1 MDGEQIEYRDRSR
14 ILFLI
19 GAGLLAVGLV
29 SVLLGPIEM
38 YCFYLFSEGGR
49 FHYPGFG
56 FGSFMFANLACQ
68 IAGYYLI
75 ALLCI
80 PLGYAHLRLRRWARV
95 VSLALIWCWLI
106 LGIPLSVVFLFMLF
120 GSKELSLTIA
130 ITVMIAL
137 GGAYLAAPWVMLQFY
152 RSRDVQRTFESRD
165 PHPHWTEDLPTPI
178 LTLEILL
185 IFFAIALHALILFNG
200 IFPLFGFW
208 LTGLDGILFIA
219 LAILFLALLAW
230 GCSQLK
236 KWAWW
241 GTLIFLSLLTGSAML
256 TLSKTSYPELLSLMN
271 FPPTEMEILDGLPL
285 QGYHFAIFCGLPLI
299 LTLVLLL
306 ISKGSFQA
314 YDRTSGN

>member
-19 GAGLLAVGLV
+19 GAALLAMGLV
-29 SVLLGPIEM
+29 SALLGPIEM

-106 LGIPLSVVFLFMLF
+106 LGIPLTVVFLFILF
-120 GSKELSLTIA
+120 ASKELPLFTA
-130 ITVMIAL
+130 IMVMIAL
-137 GGAYLAAPWVMLQFY
+137 GGAYLAAPWVLLRFY
-152 RSRDVQRTFESRD
+152 RSRDVQRTFESRN
-165 PHPHWTEDLPTPI
+165 PRPHWTEGLPTSV
-178 LTLEILL
+178 LTLGMLFL
-185 IFFAIALHALILFNG
+185 FYAIALHALILFNG

-208 LTGLDGILFIA
+208 LSGLDGILFIA

-230 GCSQLK
+230 GCSHLK

-241 GTLIFLSLLTGSAML
+241 GMLFFLSALTASGLLTL
-256 TLSKTSYPELLSLMN
+256 FKTSYPELLSLMN

-285 QGYHFAIFCGLPLI
+285 QSYHFAIFCGLPLI
-299 LTLVLLL
+299 LTLILLL
-306 ISKGSFQA
+306 TSRESFQA
-314 YDRTSGN
+314 NDRADAD